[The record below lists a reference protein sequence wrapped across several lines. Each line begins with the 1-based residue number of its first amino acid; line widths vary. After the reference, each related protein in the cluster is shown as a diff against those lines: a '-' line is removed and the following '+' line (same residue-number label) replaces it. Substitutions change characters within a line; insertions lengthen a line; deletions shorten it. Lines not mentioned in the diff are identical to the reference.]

1 MILLRGDHDVAV
13 SYQRWLARA
22 ARARNIAGLLAPKDA
37 EIVEAYAR
45 ECEIQ
50 GRRLIDRPASQPL
63 AA

>member
-13 SYQRWLARA
+13 TYQMWLARA
-22 ARARNIAGLLAPKDA
+22 ARARHIAGLLAPKDA

-50 GRRLIDRPASQPL
+50 ARRLIDRPASQPL

>member
-1 MILLRGDHDVAV
+1 MILLRGDHDVAP

-22 ARARNIAGLLAPKDA
+22 ARARGIAGLLAPKDA
-37 EIVEAYAR
+37 AIVEAYAR

-50 GRRLIDRPASQPL
+50 ASRLIDGPTSLPL